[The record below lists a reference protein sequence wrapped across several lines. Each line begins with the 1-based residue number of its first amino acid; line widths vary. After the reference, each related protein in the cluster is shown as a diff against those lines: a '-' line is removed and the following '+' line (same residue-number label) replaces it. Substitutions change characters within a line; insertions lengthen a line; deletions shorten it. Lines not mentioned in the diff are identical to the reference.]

1 MDRNL
6 LGGKW
11 KCYVTGRWC
20 TKLNLRKTFGRA
32 TGFSLRIEKY
42 SFSHRYFFFFFLF
55 FLLKF
60 KIHICMYAFTGY
72 LAIMH
77 NLIPSEQSF
86 IVRVSSAA
94 VGIKVQYRTET
105 VTMC

>member
-20 TKLNLRKTFGRA
+20 TKLNLRKLSVVQPV
-32 TGFSLRIEKY
+32 SLRIEKY
-42 SFSHRYFFFFFLF
+42 SFSHRYFFS
-55 FLLKF
+55 LKF

-77 NLIPSEQSF
+77 NLTPSEQSF
-86 IVRVSSAA
+86 IVRVSPVA
-94 VGIKVQYRTET
+94 VGIKVQYRTRLSRC
-105 VTMC
+105 VDPK